1 MKKINKILLLSPLF
15 LAMSSGLTSC
25 GSSAKEKYTLK
36 IINSED
42 YIFIDEED
50 PSNNMTEQFKR
61 YVLGRAEKEKDDPT
75 SAYAKFYNCPI
86 DVVYD
91 TSDTNETLY
100 SELQTGKSDYD
111 LINVSDYMAQK
122 MVSEGLVVPLLTEG
136 ETREDKLANY
146 MDYASPTLR
155 GRLDNI
161 TAPIYSK
168 WVDDPANPGEKV
180 HPYAKLEDYAVG
192 YMWGTL
198 GILFNPEYSAY
209 SNYEVADVIED
220 MHYSFSALWNTK
232 YNGSISIKNS
242 MRDTFAAG
250 LMKAYEEDFVS
261 LKDKLDD
268 GTYDSETYMA
278 EYAKVF
284 NGENE
289 DSFATVVNNVQN
301 SLDSLKNNIFG
312 LEVDSGKQDIVT
324 GKIGINLAWSGDAV
338 YSMDQAEDGNLVGE
352 NQSTLYYCVPELGS
366 NLWFD
371 TWVMPKNDN
380 RSAERR
386 ELALMFLD
394 FMSDPAN
401 ASQNMDYT
409 GYTSFIGGGDILELV
424 RDWYDIRTDEIY
436 EEVEVKKYNYEY
448 YQVYAVHDDEVEEN
462 KDFFALDYPDFMMD
476 THDATKDYEYLLY
489 YFVPYS
495 YADESTGEEVP
506 VDEPES
512 VEDLLDK
519 KHSHPVLVDDETQKK
534 YGDLTIVDR
543 ELEPEEVLEY
553 DIVDLSYFFNG
564 TLDDGDPTTEDYEEG
579 VDTIFYSAKY
589 YARTE
594 DGEPFTFID
603 GEDEHLNNSVGRQF
617 YTQYPDEATITRCAV
632 MKDFGENNKLVMKM
646 WEEFKSDPLPTSSLV
661 IFIVIIASGIALGA
675 FIITNKVLVNRIRK
689 KRKRKEQK

>member
-1 MKKINKILLLSPLF
+1 MKKINKILLLSPIF

-25 GSSAKEKYTLK
+25 GDSSSEKVTLK

-50 PSNNMTEQFKR
+50 RSNDMTEQFKR
-61 YVLGRAEKEKDDPT
+61 YVKELAKENPEEYGRLANVE
-75 SAYAKFYNCPI
+75 
-86 DVVYD
+86 VVYD

-122 MVSEGLVVPLLTEG
+122 MVSEGLVVPLLAEG

-161 TAPIYSK
+161 TAPIYSE
-168 WVDDPANPGEKV
+168 WVDDPDHPGEKV
-180 HPYAKLEDYAVG
+180 HKYVKLEDYAVG

-198 GILFNPEYSAY
+198 GILFNPEYGAY
-209 SNYEVADVIED
+209 SNLEVADVIED

-250 LMKAYEEDFVS
+250 LMKAYEDDFAS
-261 LKDKLDD
+261 LKAKLDD
-268 GTYDSETYMA
+268 GTYDVDTYMA

-284 NGENE
+284 NGEKENN
-289 DSFATVVNNVQN
+289 FNVVVNNVKN
-301 SLDSLKNNIFG
+301 SLNSLKNNIFG

-324 GKIGINLAWSGDAV
+324 GKIGVNLAWSGDAV

-380 RSAERR
+380 RSEERR

-436 EEVEVKKYNYEY
+436 EEVEVEQYNYEY

-462 KDFFALDYPDFMMD
+462 KDFFALDYPDFMKD
-476 THDATKDYEYLLY
+476 THNATKDEYLLY

-495 YADESTGEEVP
+495 YVDEATGEEIA

-512 VEDLLDK
+512 IEDLLDEE
-519 KHSHPVLVDDETQKK
+519 HSYPVFVDDETQKK

-543 ELEPEEVLEY
+543 ELESEEVLEY

-564 TLDDGDPTTEDYEEG
+564 TLDDGDPTTEDYEED

-589 YARTE
+589 YARNE
-594 DGEPFTFID
+594 DGEPYTFSD
-603 GEDEHLNNSVGRQF
+603 GENEHLNNSVGRQF
-617 YTQYPDEATITRCAV
+617 FTQYPDEATITRCAV

-675 FIITNKVLVNRIRK
+675 FIITNKLLVKRIRK
-689 KRKRKEQK
+689 KRIRKEQK

>member
-1 MKKINKILLLSPLF
+1 MKKINKILLLSPIF

-25 GSSAKEKYTLK
+25 GDSSSEKVTLK

-42 YIFIDEED
+42 YIYIDEED
-50 PSNNMTEQFKR
+50 RSNDMTEQFKR
-61 YVLGRAEKEKDDPT
+61 YVIDLVDAGELDEKYRHVE
-75 SAYAKFYNCPI
+75 
-86 DVVYD
+86 VVYD

-122 MVSEGLVVPLLTEG
+122 MVSEGLVVPLYRDEPDQR
-136 ETREDKLANY
+136 REDKVPNY
-146 MDYASPTLR
+146 INYASPTLR

-161 TAPIYSK
+161 TAPIYSEL
-168 WVDDPANPGEKV
+168 VDDPEHPGEKI
-180 HPYAKLEDYAVG
+180 HPYVKLENYAVG

-198 GILFNPEYSAY
+198 GILFNPEYGAY
-209 SNYEVADVIED
+209 SNLEVADVIED
-220 MHYSFSALWNTK
+220 MHYSFSALWDSTYK
-232 YNGSISIKNS
+232 GSISIKNS

-250 LMKAYEEDFVS
+250 LMKTYEDDFIS
-261 LKDKLDD
+261 LKAKLDD
-268 GTYDSETYMA
+268 GTLDVETYMA

-289 DSFATVVNNVQN
+289 NSFDIVVNNVQA
-301 SLDSLKNNIFG
+301 SLESLKNNIFG

-324 GKIGINLAWSGDAV
+324 GKIGVNLAWSGDAV

-380 RSAERR
+380 RSEERR

-436 EEVEVKKYNYEY
+436 EEVEVEQYNYEY

-462 KDFFALDYPDFMMD
+462 KDFFALDYPDFMKD
-476 THDATKDYEYLLY
+476 THDATKDEYLLY

-495 YADESTGEEVP
+495 YVDEATSEEVA

-512 VEDLLDK
+512 IEDLLDEE
-519 KHSHPVLVDDETQKK
+519 HSYPVFVDDETQKK

-543 ELEPEEVLEY
+543 ELEPGEVLEY

-564 TLDDGDPTTEDYEEG
+564 TLDDGDPATEDYEED

-589 YARTE
+589 YARNE
-594 DGEPFTFID
+594 DGEPYTFTD
-603 GEDEHLNNSVGRQF
+603 GENEHLNNSVGRQF
-617 YTQYPDEATITRCAV
+617 FTQYPDEATITRCAV

-675 FIITNKVLVNRIRK
+675 FIITNKVLVKRIRK
-689 KRKRKEQK
+689 KRKGKEQK

>member
-1 MKKINKILLLSPLF
+1 MKKINKILLLSPIF

-25 GSSAKEKYTLK
+25 GDSSSEKVTLK

-42 YIFIDEED
+42 YIYIDEED
-50 PSNNMTEQFKR
+50 RSNDMTEQFKR
-61 YVLGRAEKEKDDPT
+61 YVIDLVDAGELDEKYRHVE
-75 SAYAKFYNCPI
+75 
-86 DVVYD
+86 VVYD

-122 MVSEGLVVPLLTEG
+122 MVSEGLVVPLLAEG

-161 TAPIYSK
+161 TAPIYSE
-168 WVDDPANPGEKV
+168 WVDDPDHPGEKI

-198 GILFNPEYSAY
+198 GILFNPEYGAY
-209 SNYEVADVIED
+209 SNLEVADVLED
-220 MHYSFSALWNTK
+220 MHYSFSALWDSTYK
-232 YNGSISIKNS
+232 GSISIKNS

-250 LMKAYEEDFVS
+250 LMKAYEDDFAS
-261 LKDKLDD
+261 LKAKLDD
-268 GTYDSETYMA
+268 GTYDVETYMA

-289 DSFATVVNNVQN
+289 NSFDTVVNNVKA
-301 SLDSLKNNIFG
+301 SLESLKNNIFG

-380 RSAERR
+380 RSEERR

-436 EEVEVKKYNYEY
+436 EEVEVEQYNYEY

-462 KDFFALDYPDFMMD
+462 KDFFALDYPDFMKD
-476 THDATKDYEYLLY
+476 THNAASDEYLLY

-495 YADESTGEEVP
+495 YVDEATSEEIA

-512 VEDLLDK
+512 IEDLLDEE
-519 KHSHPVLVDDETQKK
+519 HSYPVLVDDEVQKK

-564 TLDDGDPTTEDYEEG
+564 TLDDGDPTTEDYEED

-589 YARTE
+589 YARNE
-594 DGEPFTFID
+594 DGEPYTFTD
-603 GEDEHLNNSVGRQF
+603 GENEHLNNSVGRQF
-617 YTQYPDEATITRCAV
+617 FTQYPDEDTITRCAV

-675 FIITNKVLVNRIRK
+675 FIITNKVLVKRIRK
-689 KRKRKEQK
+689 KRKGKEQK

>member
-1 MKKINKILLLSPLF
+1 MKKITKFVLITPIF

-25 GSSAKEKYTLK
+25 SDSNERFTLK

-50 PSNNMTEQFKR
+50 RENDMTKQFIR
-61 YVLGRAEKEKDDPT
+61 YVKARAKAEKDDPD
-75 SAYAKFYNCPI
+75 SAYGKFYNCPI
-86 DVVYD
+86 DIVYD

-122 MVSEGLVVPLLTEG
+122 MVSEDLVVPLFKEKDPETHEM
-136 ETREDKLANY
+136 ETRAEKIPNY
-146 MDYASPTLR
+146 EAYASETLR
-155 GRLDNI
+155 SRLDNI
-161 TAPIYSK
+161 AAPLNTVWI
-168 WVDDPANPGEKV
+168 DDPANPGKRI

-198 GILFNPEYSAY
+198 GILFNPTYGEFAGRVESPE
-209 SNYEVADVIED
+209 EVIND

-232 YNGSISIKNS
+232 YNGTISIKNS

-250 LMKAYEEDFVS
+250 LMSAYEEDFAD
-261 LKDKLDD
+261 LKAKYED
-268 GTYDSETYMA
+268 GTYDAEKYME

-289 DSFATVVNNVQN
+289 ENFSIVVDKVHN
-301 SLDSLKNNIFG
+301 SLNTLKSNIFG

-338 YSMDQAEDGNLVGE
+338 YSMDLADEKDLE
-352 NQSTLYYCVPELGS
+352 LYYCVPELGS

-371 TWVMPKNDN
+371 TWVMPKNNN
-380 RSAERR
+380 RSEERR

-394 FMSDPAN
+394 FMSDPVN
-401 ASQNMDYT
+401 ASQNMNYT

-436 EEVEVKKYNYEY
+436 EEVEVEKYNYEY
-448 YQVYAVHDDEVEEN
+448 YQVYAVHNDEDEE
-462 KDFFALDYPDFMMD
+462 KQDFFALDYPDFM
-476 THDATKDYEYLLY
+476 KDDHKTVCDEYLLY

-495 YADESTGEEVP
+495 YVDETTGEVVEVE
-506 VDEPES
+506 EPES
-512 VEDLLDK
+512 VEDCLDEE
-519 KHSHPVLVDDETQKK
+519 HSKPVLNDEDEHKK
-534 YGDLTIVDR
+534 YSDLTIVDR
-543 ELEPEEVLEY
+543 DLGPDEVLEY

-564 TLDDGDPTTEDYEEG
+564 TLDGSDYVDD

-589 YARTE
+589 YARNE
-594 DGEPFTFID
+594 DGEPYTFID
-603 GEDEHLNNSVGRQF
+603 GENEHLNNSVGRQF
-617 YTQYPDEATITRCAV
+617 FTQYPDEATIVRCAV

-661 IFIVIIASGIALGA
+661 IFIVIIAAGVGIGA
-675 FIITNKVLVNRIRK
+675 YFITTKLLIKRIRK
-689 KRKRKEQK
+689 NRKGKEQK

>member
-1 MKKINKILLLSPLF
+1 MKKINKILLLSPIF

-25 GSSAKEKYTLK
+25 GDSPSERVTLK

-50 PSNNMTEQFKR
+50 RSNDMTEQFKR
-61 YVLGRAEKEKDDPT
+61 YVISLVDAGELDEKYRHVE
-75 SAYAKFYNCPI
+75 
-86 DVVYD
+86 VVYD

-122 MVSEGLVVPLLTEG
+122 MVSEGLVVPLLAEG
-136 ETREDKLANY
+136 ETREEKLANY

-161 TAPIYSK
+161 TAPIYSR
-168 WVDDPANPGEKV
+168 WEDDPEHPGEKV

-209 SNYEVADVIED
+209 SNLEVADVIED
-220 MHYSFSALWNTK
+220 MHYSFSALWDSTYK
-232 YNGSISIKNS
+232 GSISIKNS

-250 LMKAYEEDFVS
+250 LMKTYEKDFAS
-261 LKDKLDD
+261 LKAKLDD
-268 GTYDSETYMA
+268 GTYDVDTYMA

-289 DSFATVVNNVQN
+289 NSFDIVVNNVQA
-301 SLDSLKNNIFG
+301 SLESLKNNIFG

-324 GKIGINLAWSGDAV
+324 GKIGVNLAWSGDAV
-338 YSMDQAEDGNLVGE
+338 YSMDQAEDGNLVGD

-380 RSAERR
+380 RSEERR

-436 EEVEVKKYNYEY
+436 EEVEVKQYNYEY

-462 KDFFALDYPDFMMD
+462 KDFFALDYPDFMKD
-476 THDATKDYEYLLY
+476 THNADSDEYLLY

-495 YADESTGEEVP
+495 YVDETTGEEVV

-512 VEDLLDK
+512 VEDLLDEE
-519 KHSHPVLVDDETQKK
+519 HSYPVLVDDETQKK

-543 ELEPEEVLEY
+543 DLEPEEVLEY

-564 TLDDGDPTTEDYEEG
+564 TLDDGDPDTEDYEED

-594 DGEPFTFID
+594 DGEPYTFVD

-617 YTQYPDEATITRCAV
+617 FTQYPDEATITRCAV

-675 FIITNKVLVNRIRK
+675 FIITNKVLVKRIRK
-689 KRKRKEQK
+689 KRRGNAQK

>member
-1 MKKINKILLLSPLF
+1 MKKINKILLLSPIF

-25 GSSAKEKYTLK
+25 GDSSSEKVTLK

-50 PSNNMTEQFKR
+50 RSNDMTEQFKR
-61 YVLGRAEKEKDDPT
+61 YVKELAKENPEEYGRLANVE
-75 SAYAKFYNCPI
+75 
-86 DVVYD
+86 VVYD

-122 MVSEGLVVPLLTEG
+122 MVSEGLVVPLLAEG

-161 TAPIYSK
+161 TAPIYSE
-168 WVDDPANPGEKV
+168 WVDDPDHPGEKV
-180 HPYAKLEDYAVG
+180 HKYVKLEDYAVG

-198 GILFNPEYSAY
+198 GILFNPEYSTY
-209 SNYEVADVIED
+209 SNYDVSEVIED

-250 LMKAYEEDFVS
+250 LMKAYEEDFIS
-261 LKDKLDD
+261 LKENLDD
-268 GTYDSETYMA
+268 GTYDVDTYMA

-284 NGENE
+284 NGEKENN
-289 DSFATVVNNVQN
+289 FNVVVNNVQN
-301 SLDSLKNNIFG
+301 SLNSLKNNIFG

-324 GKIGINLAWSGDAV
+324 GKIGVNLAWSGDAV

-380 RSAERR
+380 RSEERR

-436 EEVEVKKYNYEY
+436 EEVEVEQYNYEY

-462 KDFFALDYPDFMMD
+462 KDFFALDYPDFMKD
-476 THDATKDYEYLLY
+476 THNPASDEYLLY

-495 YADESTGEEVP
+495 YVDEATGEEVA

-512 VEDLLDK
+512 VEDLLDEE
-519 KHSHPVLVDDETQKK
+519 HSYPVLVDDEVQKK

-564 TLDDGDPTTEDYEEG
+564 TLDDGDPSTEDYEED

-589 YARTE
+589 YARNE
-594 DGEPFTFID
+594 DGEPYTFTD
-603 GEDEHLNNSVGRQF
+603 GENEHLNNSVGRQF
-617 YTQYPDEATITRCAV
+617 FTQYPDEATITRCAV

-675 FIITNKVLVNRIRK
+675 FIITNKLLVKRIRK
-689 KRKRKEQK
+689 KRKGKEQK

>member
-1 MKKINKILLLSPLF
+1 MKKINKILLLSPIF

-25 GSSAKEKYTLK
+25 GDSPSERVTLK

-50 PSNNMTEQFKR
+50 RSNDMTEQFKR
-61 YVLGRAEKEKDDPT
+61 YVISLVDAGELDEKYRHVE
-75 SAYAKFYNCPI
+75 
-86 DVVYD
+86 VVYD

-122 MVSEGLVVPLLTEG
+122 MVSEGLVVPLLAEG
-136 ETREDKLANY
+136 ETREEKLANY

-161 TAPIYSK
+161 TAPIYSR
-168 WVDDPANPGEKV
+168 WEDDPEHPGEKV

-209 SNYEVADVIED
+209 SNLEVADVIED
-220 MHYSFSALWNTK
+220 MHYSFSALWDSTYK
-232 YNGSISIKNS
+232 GSISIKNS

-250 LMKAYEEDFVS
+250 LMKTYEKDFAS
-261 LKDKLDD
+261 LKAKLDD
-268 GTYDSETYMA
+268 DTYDVDTYMA

-289 DSFATVVNNVQN
+289 NSFDIVVNNVQA
-301 SLDSLKNNIFG
+301 SLESLKNNIFG

-324 GKIGINLAWSGDAV
+324 GKIGVNLAWSGDAV
-338 YSMDQAEDGNLVGE
+338 YSMDQAEDGNLVGD

-380 RSAERR
+380 RSEERR

-436 EEVEVKKYNYEY
+436 EEVEVKQYNYEY

-462 KDFFALDYPDFMMD
+462 KDFFALDYPDFMKD
-476 THDATKDYEYLLY
+476 THNADSDEYLLY

-495 YADESTGEEVP
+495 YVDESTGEEVV

-512 VEDLLDK
+512 VEDLLDEE
-519 KHSHPVLVDDETQKK
+519 HSYPVLVDDETQKK

-543 ELEPEEVLEY
+543 DLEPEEVLEY

-564 TLDDGDPTTEDYEEG
+564 TLDDGDPDTEDYEED

-594 DGEPFTFID
+594 DGEPYTFVD

-617 YTQYPDEATITRCAV
+617 FTQYPDEATITRCAV

-675 FIITNKVLVNRIRK
+675 FIITNKVLVKRIRK
-689 KRKRKEQK
+689 KRKGKEQK

>member
-1 MKKINKILLLSPLF
+1 MKKINKILLLSPIF

-25 GSSAKEKYTLK
+25 GASSSERVTLK

-50 PSNNMTEQFKR
+50 RSNDMTEQFKR
-61 YVLGRAEKEKDDPT
+61 YVKELAKENPEEYGRLANVE
-75 SAYAKFYNCPI
+75 
-86 DVVYD
+86 VVYD

-122 MVSEGLVVPLLTEG
+122 MVSEGLVVPLLAEG

-168 WVDDPANPGEKV
+168 LVDDPEHPGEKI

-198 GILFNPEYSAY
+198 GILFNPGYDAY
-209 SNYEVADVIED
+209 SNLEVADVIED
-220 MHYSFSALWNTK
+220 MHYSFSALWDSTYK
-232 YNGSISIKNS
+232 GSISIKNS

-250 LMKAYEEDFVS
+250 LMNAYEEDFIS
-261 LKDKLDD
+261 LKAKLDD
-268 GTYDSETYMA
+268 GTYDVETYMA

-289 DSFATVVNNVQN
+289 NSFDNVVNNVKA
-301 SLDSLKNNIFG
+301 SLESLKNNIFG

-324 GKIGINLAWSGDAV
+324 GKIGVNLAWSGDAV

-352 NQSTLYYCVPELGS
+352 SQSTLYYCVPELGS

-380 RSAERR
+380 RSEERR

-436 EEVEVKKYNYEY
+436 EEVEVKQYNYEY

-462 KDFFALDYPDFMMD
+462 KDFFALDYPDFMKD
-476 THDATKDYEYLLY
+476 THDATKDEYLLY

-495 YADESTGEEVP
+495 YVDEATGEEVA

-512 VEDLLDK
+512 VEDLLDEE
-519 KHSHPVLVDDETQKK
+519 HSYPVLVDDETQKK

-564 TLDDGDPTTEDYEEG
+564 TLDDGDPTTEDYEED

-589 YARTE
+589 YARNE
-594 DGEPFTFID
+594 DGEPYTFTD
-603 GEDEHLNNSVGRQF
+603 GENEHLNNSVGRQF
-617 YTQYPDEATITRCAV
+617 FTQYPDEDTITRCAV

-675 FIITNKVLVNRIRK
+675 FIITNRVLVKRIRK
-689 KRKRKEQK
+689 KRKGKEQK

>member
-1 MKKINKILLLSPLF
+1 MKKINKILLLSPIF

-25 GSSAKEKYTLK
+25 GDSPSERVTLK

-50 PSNNMTEQFKR
+50 RSNDMTEQFKR
-61 YVLGRAEKEKDDPT
+61 YVISLVDAGELDEKYRHVE
-75 SAYAKFYNCPI
+75 
-86 DVVYD
+86 VVYD

-122 MVSEGLVVPLLTEG
+122 MVSEGLVVPLLAEG
-136 ETREDKLANY
+136 ETREEKLANY

-161 TAPIYSK
+161 TAPIYSR
-168 WVDDPANPGEKV
+168 WEDDPEHPGEKV

-209 SNYEVADVIED
+209 SNLEVADVIED
-220 MHYSFSALWNTK
+220 MHYSFSALWDSTYK
-232 YNGSISIKNS
+232 GSISIKNS

-250 LMKAYEEDFVS
+250 LMKTYEEDFAS
-261 LKDKLDD
+261 LKAKLDD
-268 GTYDSETYMA
+268 GTYDVDTYMA

-289 DSFATVVNNVQN
+289 NSFDVVVNNVQA
-301 SLDSLKNNIFG
+301 SLESLKNNIFG

-338 YSMDQAEDGNLVGE
+338 YSMDQAEDGNLVGD

-380 RSAERR
+380 RSEERR

-436 EEVEVKKYNYEY
+436 EEVEVKQYNYEY

-462 KDFFALDYPDFMMD
+462 KDFFALDYPDFMKD
-476 THDATKDYEYLLY
+476 THNADSDEYLLY

-495 YADESTGEEVP
+495 YVDETTGEEVV

-512 VEDLLDK
+512 VEDLLDEE
-519 KHSHPVLVDDETQKK
+519 HSYPVLVDDETQKK

-543 ELEPEEVLEY
+543 DLEPEEVLEY

-564 TLDDGDPTTEDYEEG
+564 TLDDGDPDTEDYEED

-594 DGEPFTFID
+594 DGEPYTFVD

-617 YTQYPDEATITRCAV
+617 FTQYPDEATITRCAV

-675 FIITNKVLVNRIRK
+675 FIITNKVLVKRIRK
-689 KRKRKEQK
+689 KRRGNAQK

>member
-15 LAMSSGLTSC
+15 LAMSGGLTSC
-25 GSSAKEKYTLK
+25 GSNDVAEKFTLK

-50 PSNNMTEQFKR
+50 PSNNMTEQFKS
-61 YVLGRAEKEKDDPT
+61 YVKKLADTPIEEGGIDPK
-75 SAYAKFYNCPI
+75 YANV

-122 MVSEGLVVPLLTEG
+122 MVSEGLVVPLLAEG

-161 TAPIYSK
+161 TAPIYSE
-168 WVDDPANPGEKV
+168 WVDDPDHPGEKV
-180 HPYAKLEDYAVG
+180 HKYVKLEDYAVG

-198 GILFNPEYSAY
+198 GILFNPEYGAY
-209 SNYEVADVIED
+209 SNLEVADVIED

-250 LMKAYEEDFVS
+250 LMNAYEEDFAS
-261 LKDKLDD
+261 LKAQYDD
-268 GTYDSETYMA
+268 GEIDVTTYMA

-284 NGENE
+284 NGEKE
-289 DSFATVVNNVQN
+289 TSFETVVNKVQN
-301 SLDSLKNNIFG
+301 SLNSLKNNIFG

-324 GKIGINLAWSGDAV
+324 GKIGVNLAWSGDAV

-380 RSAERR
+380 RSEERR

-394 FMSDPAN
+394 FMSDPVN

-436 EEVEVKKYNYEY
+436 EEVEVKQYNYEY

-462 KDFFALDYPDFMMD
+462 KDFFALDYPDFMKD
-476 THDATKDYEYLLY
+476 THDATKNEYLLY

-495 YADESTGEEVP
+495 YVDESTGEEVA

-512 VEDLLDK
+512 VEDLLDEE
-519 KHSHPVLVDDETQKK
+519 HSYPVLVDDETQKK

-543 ELEPEEVLEY
+543 ELKPGEVLEY

-564 TLDDGDPTTEDYEEG
+564 TLDDGDPTTEDYEED

-594 DGEPFTFID
+594 DGEPYTFID
-603 GEDEHLNNSVGRQF
+603 DEDEHLNNSVGRQF
-617 YTQYPDEATITRCAV
+617 FTQYPDEATITRCAV
-632 MKDFGENNKLVMKM
+632 MKDFGESNKLVMKM

-661 IFIVIIASGIALGA
+661 LFIVIIAGGVAIGA
-675 FIITNKVLVNRIRK
+675 YLITSKLLVKRIRK
-689 KRKRKEQK
+689 KRKGNVQK

>member
-1 MKKINKILLLSPLF
+1 MKKINKILLLSPIF

-25 GSSAKEKYTLK
+25 GDSSSEKVTLK

-42 YIFIDEED
+42 YIYIDEED
-50 PSNNMTEQFKR
+50 RSNDMTEQFKR
-61 YVLGRAEKEKDDPT
+61 YVIDLVDAGELDEKYRHVE
-75 SAYAKFYNCPI
+75 
-86 DVVYD
+86 VVYD

-122 MVSEGLVVPLLTEG
+122 MVSEGLVVPLLAEG

-155 GRLDNI
+155 GRLDSI

-168 WVDDPANPGEKV
+168 LVDDPDHPGEKI

-198 GILFNPEYSAY
+198 GILFNPEYGAY
-209 SNYEVADVIED
+209 SNLEVADVIED
-220 MHYSFSALWNTK
+220 MHYSFSALWDSTYK
-232 YNGSISIKNS
+232 GSISIKNS

-250 LMKAYEEDFVS
+250 LMKTYEDDFIS
-261 LKDKLDD
+261 LKAKLDD
-268 GTYDSETYMA
+268 GTYDVETYMA

-289 DSFATVVNNVQN
+289 NSFDTVVNNVKA
-301 SLDSLKNNIFG
+301 SLESLKNNIFG

-324 GKIGINLAWSGDAV
+324 GKIGVNLAWSGDAV

-380 RSAERR
+380 RSEERR

-436 EEVEVKKYNYEY
+436 EEVEVEQYNYEY

-462 KDFFALDYPDFMMD
+462 KDFFALDYPDFMKD
-476 THDATKDYEYLLY
+476 THDATKDEYLLY

-495 YADESTGEEVP
+495 YVDEATSEEVA

-512 VEDLLDK
+512 IEDLLDEE
-519 KHSHPVLVDDETQKK
+519 HSYPVFVDDETQKK

-543 ELEPEEVLEY
+543 ELEPGEVLEY

-564 TLDDGDPTTEDYEEG
+564 TLDDGDPATEDYEED

-589 YARTE
+589 YARNE
-594 DGEPFTFID
+594 DGEPYTFTD
-603 GEDEHLNNSVGRQF
+603 GENEHLNNSVGRQF
-617 YTQYPDEATITRCAV
+617 FTQYPDEATITRCAV

-675 FIITNKVLVNRIRK
+675 FIITNKVLVKRIRK
-689 KRKRKEQK
+689 KRKGKEQK